1 MKFTND
7 LGSDNIKGLVWT
19 LAVPSMLSQ
28 LVSVLYSIVDRMYI
42 GHIASVGD
50 LALAGVGVCGPI
62 LTMIGAFSSLIG
74 VGGAPLLGAAK
85 PVIKAHGSS
94 HAKGIKNAIRQAKL
108 CVANDLCGTMEK
120 ALAEVAAQK
129 EEADA

>member
-42 GHIASVGD
+42 GNIPS
-50 LALAGVGVCGPI
+50 
-62 LTMIGAFSSLIG
+62 
-74 VGGAPLLGAAK
+74 
-85 PVIKAHGSS
+85 
-94 HAKGIKNAIRQAKL
+94 N
-108 CVANDLCGTMEK
+108 GT
-120 ALAEVAAQK
+120 
-129 EEADA
+129 

>member
-42 GHIASVGD
+42 GNIPSNGTQ
-50 LALAGVGVCGPI
+50 ALAGVGVCGPI
-62 LTMIGAFSSLIG
+62 VTLISSFAFLVGI
-74 VGGAPLLGAAK
+74 GGAPLVSINLGEKNIDAAK
-85 PVIKAHGSS
+85 
-94 HAKGIKNAIRQAKL
+94 
-108 CVANDLCGTMEK
+108 
-120 ALAEVAAQK
+120 
-129 EEADA
+129 

>member
-42 GHIASVGD
+42 GNIPSNGTQ
-50 LALAGVGVCGPI
+50 ALAGVGVCGPI
-62 LTMIGAFSSLIG
+62 VTLISSFAFLVGIGARRLSASIL
-74 VGGAPLLGAAK
+74 AK
-85 PVIKAHGSS
+85 
-94 HAKGIKNAIRQAKL
+94 R
-108 CVANDLCGTMEK
+108 T
-120 ALAEVAAQK
+120 
-129 EEADA
+129 

>member
-42 GHIASVGD
+42 GNI
-50 LALAGVGVCGPI
+50 PK
-62 LTMIGAFSSLIG
+62 IG
-74 VGGAPLLGAAK
+74 
-85 PVIKAHGSS
+85 
-94 HAKGIKNAIRQAKL
+94 
-108 CVANDLCGTMEK
+108 
-120 ALAEVAAQK
+120 EVALYFGRDCAPAAAPAP
-129 EEADA
+129 EENGERLR

>member
-42 GHIASVGD
+42 GHIPGD
-50 LALAGVGVCGPI
+50 GAMALTGVGVCMPLI
-62 LTMIGAFSSLIG
+62 MVVSAFAALISN
-74 VGGAPLLGAAK
+74 GGAPRATIFMG
-85 PVIKAHGSS
+85 
-94 HAKGIKNAIRQAKL
+94 KGEKL
-108 CVANDLCGTMEK
+108 SLIHI
-120 ALAEVAAQK
+120 
-129 EEADA
+129 